1 MNTLRIIKRLFIL
14 LIILLSCGFFVSATQ
29 YEIQPIKLG
38 MSTTLSGPSKQIGEQ
53 LHLGSAVYF
62 DKINKNGGINGVK
75 VQLIVADDGYEPSR
89 AVKNTK
95 QFVYIDKVDALFGAM
110 GTPTSHAIIP
120 ILEQTQ
126 IPFLMPYSGASF
138 LHRPEKISVFNLRAS
153 YADEANEQIH
163 YLVEELKHTNIGLL
177 IQADEFGLYVE
188 SVLRKALSKYK
199 LKPIKVARF
208 QRNKKNIGAAL
219 KALKASGVETICLV
233 GTYKPLSE
241 FINRAFEQQFT
252 PHYTSVSFTS
262 SSDLFNRINYP
273 IDVMV
278 TEVLPDYRNCNSYWC
293 HEFSKDIQKHKINNP
308 SRLHFEGYINAVV
321 FSKAAGQCPQPLQRS
336 CLMAQLNN
344 IINNNEEIRSL
355 FINKNN
361 KRAVYRSKLTYK

>member
-1 MNTLRIIKRLFIL
+1 MNTLRTINRLFIV
-14 LIILLSCGFFVSATQ
+14 LIILLSNGFFVSATQ

-38 MSTTLSGPSKQIGEQ
+38 MSTALSGPSKQIGEQ

-75 VQLIVADDGYEPSR
+75 VQLIVADDGYEPSLT
-89 AVKNTK
+89 VKNTR

-120 ILEQTQ
+120 ILEQTK

-138 LHRPEKISVFNLRAS
+138 LHKPEKINVFNLRAS

-188 SVLRKALSKYK
+188 AVLSKALSKYK

-219 KALKASGVETICLV
+219 KALEVSGVEAVSLV
-233 GTYKPLSE
+233 GTYEPLSE
-241 FINRAFEQQFT
+241 FINRAYEQQFK

-262 SSDLFNRINYP
+262 SSDLFNKINYP
-273 IDVMV
+273 ADIMI
-278 TEVLPDYRNCNSYWC
+278 TEVLPENRNCNSYWC
-293 HEFSKDIQKHKINNP
+293 HEFSKDMQKNKIKNP
-308 SRLHFEGYINAVV
+308 SRLHLEGYINAVV
-321 FSKAAGQCPQPLQRS
+321 FSKAAEQCPQPLQS
-336 CLMAQLNN
+336 PCLMAQLNN
-344 IINNNEEIRSL
+344 IINNDGEIRRL

-361 KRAVYRSKLTYK
+361 KRAVYRSKLAYK